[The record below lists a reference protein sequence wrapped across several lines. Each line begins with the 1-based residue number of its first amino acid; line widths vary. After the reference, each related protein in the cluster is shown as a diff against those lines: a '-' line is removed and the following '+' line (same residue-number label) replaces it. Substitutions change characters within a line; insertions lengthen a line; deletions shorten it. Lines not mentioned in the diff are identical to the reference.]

1 MLTPTHL
8 VAGQTTFLLASV
20 IAGHQPTLS
29 ESFLAAAASVIPDL
43 DSKQS
48 YIGRIA
54 TFLSGPLESYFGHR
68 TITHSLVV
76 QTVMGLLAYTFLP
89 FGYFLALMAGW
100 LSHSMADMMTP
111 AGVCWFWPSRVRCVL
126 PGNARYRME
135 SMGKG
140 ELWFLLIMAVSAI
153 PLLSL
158 AQTGKGTTGLI
169 RSAIGDINSA
179 REEYDALKG
188 SHAWSLEVKGR
199 NNLTYED
206 VVGSYPVIGPY
217 GESGFIVDTPEGP
230 RSICRSSSCDW
241 YSEHSGLLQG
251 DLQQTTTASVHVKR
265 ITADSLLDSFA
276 PLHTNGTVFLLGDL
290 IAAGVT
296 AIPPTVEVSGE
307 SIRLSYASPEVIR
320 KWGKLLLEDVALTI
334 QVRHAQGVQVSE
346 IEAIAPAAEIT
357 LNPLLQKWVDV
368 SQE

>member
-8 VAGQTTFLLASV
+8 VTGQTTFFLASV

-29 ESFLAAAASVIPDL
+29 EAFLAAAASVIPDL

-48 YIGRIA
+48 YIGHMVPFI
-54 TFLSGPLESYFGHR
+54 SGPVESYFGHR
-68 TITHSLVV
+68 TLTHSLIAQVII
-76 QTVMGLLAYTFLP
+76 GLLAYIFMP
-89 FGYFLALMAGW
+89 MGYCLAFVTGW

-111 AGVCWFWPSRVRCVL
+111 AGVCWFWPSRVRCVI

-153 PLLSL
+153 PLLLL

-169 RSAIGDINSA
+169 RSAIGNISSA
-179 REEYDALKG
+179 REEYDAQKG
-188 SHAWSLEVKGR
+188 THARSLEVKGR

-217 GESGFIVDTPEGP
+217 RETGFIVDTPEGP

-241 YSEHSGLLQG
+241 YAEHAGLLKS

-276 PLHTNGTVFLLGDL
+276 PLLTNGTVFLLGDL